1 LSALARLEEGAAVGA
16 VAGVVRVAGAE
27 VAGVVGVVGAF
38 MMLGFFVIGGVQ
50 ASRA

>member
-1 LSALARLEEGAAVGA
+1 LEEGAAVGA

-27 VAGVVGVVGAF
+27 VAGVVGVVGVVGAF